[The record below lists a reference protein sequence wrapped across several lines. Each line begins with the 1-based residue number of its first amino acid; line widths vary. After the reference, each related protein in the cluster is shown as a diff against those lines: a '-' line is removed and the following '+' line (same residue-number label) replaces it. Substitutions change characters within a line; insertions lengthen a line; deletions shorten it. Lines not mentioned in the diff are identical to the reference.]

1 MPKLSNNSEKT
12 ISDTTLESLVDIN
25 KYILNSTE
33 ERMVSLWRD
42 MQI

>member
-25 KYILNSTE
+25 KYKLNSTE